1 MFGATSLFGL
11 TGFQHSSG
19 CPQASSAPA
28 PSPSRFPSPHISPG
42 LLGSIVHSSSL
53 PHSCLKPWFLGLIP
67 TPQSVIKRHP
77 ISTHRLWRI
86 FTPLP
91 NAGETPR
98 AVNYRLLSLSSRNL
112 PCCDSLQSMPSAA
125 LHCSPTA
132 LTETGGVY
140 PPNPAPFPFR
150 ATYNR
155 RTRLRLYKV
164 ETGHGKEW
172 R

>member
-1 MFGATSLFGL
+1 MELLLSLDWIPAQL
-11 TGFQHSSG
+11 WMPSG
-19 CPQASSAPA
+19 QFC
-28 PSPSRFPSPHISPG
+28 PSPIPIKIPIPPHFTWPPW
-42 LLGSIVHSSSL
+42 LHCPFQQL
-53 PHSCLKPWFLGLIP
+53 PHSCLKPWLLGFTP

-77 ISTHRLWRI
+77 ISTHRLWLI

-112 PCCDSLQSMPSAA
+112 PCCDSLQPMPSAA
-125 LHCSPTA
+125 LHCSPTT
-132 LTETGGVY
+132 LTETRGIY
-140 PPNPAPFPFR
+140 PPNPAPFPFG
-150 ATYNR
+150 TCNR

-164 ETGHGKEW
+164 ETGHGNEW